1 MTVLVEERP
10 AMPAAPPPPQP
21 LRDRSSLAGWRLAA
35 RLARR
40 ETRRRPGRTVLA
52 ALLIALPVIAMTLG
66 SVLVRT
72 ESASSAWS
80 ASWDRRFPGADIA
93 VEGIVGKGD
102 EPVDFALPADTRT
115 LDFMTLYTDTTA
127 ADASIGS
134 IGRVWTVWTDA
145 PIDDP
150 MLSGSIE
157 LLDGRWPADGEL
169 LLDPAVAD
177 GFDVTVGDELELSRP
192 SGSWL
197 VAGIGRA
204 RDSYY
209 TPLVLAPGFDRD
221 RIRSDFGSL
230 TVLYDLPAGT
240 SSDRIVTAA
249 AQLGGVTRYQDPG
262 FDPDE
267 ASTLAWG
274 WVGGVLALVAVGII
288 VAAAFATS
296 ARRQLVAVGQL
307 ASNGATPQVVRRTLV
322 LQGTWTAVVGAVGGV
337 AIALLALPFVRNVV
351 QEWVLERDLGG
362 YHIAMFDIVAIV
374 ATAMVAGTVAAAVPA
389 RSLSKVPVMA
399 ALAGRR
405 PLGQPPKWLVP
416 TGVALTLGGLGLLA
430 VAGAGTRN
438 AVDAGGGTDL
448 FALVVIVGAVAV
460 VFGMICAT
468 PLVIERAG
476 RLARHL
482 PLSPR
487 LALRSMAR
495 ARTRSAAVVAA
506 IAVAVAGAVAAGVVA
521 DAALVDAYDQ
531 NNGFLPDDTTVLFR
545 YDDFQSYEAGAED
558 VEIDPPIAS
567 DARLSD
573 AEREWLDSILPGN
586 ALTPL
591 QMAVY
596 DPPAFTPNDET
607 WWSGDGPFVATPE
620 LLDLIGVDD
629 ADRQVLADD
638 GRLALAYAG
647 QEVPDGERYVS
658 ETFPIDGEM
667 FSIDAAYSSEAPEY
681 QWGSGSLFVTE
692 EYARELGFDVVDR
705 GVIVRTDEALTRD
718 QMALL
723 DQNFGGGFGTDAFVE
738 PGDPDPVDAVKPT
751 SYWNVVY
758 DGQYGYTDGGDLWLA
773 RAIIVGAAVLII
785 SLVVAIGLSLAA
797 AEGRDERDT
806 LTIVGATPATMR
818 RQTATRAATM
828 ALTGITL
835 GIPTGFVPMWVLVNA
850 LDDSGEG
857 GPGFPWVVTAIL
869 VVAVPLVV
877 AGTTWLATATAQR
890 LRPATIP
897 HRD

>member
-80 ASWDRRFPGADIA
+80 ASWERRYPGADIA
-93 VEGIVGKGD
+93 VESFADGGVPNPG
-102 EPVDFALPADTRT
+102 VALPTDARSIEY
-115 LDFMTLYTDTTA
+115 LAVYTDVTA
-127 ADASIGS
+127 ADPL
-134 IGRVWTVWTDA
+134 IGRVWAMWTDA
-145 PIDDP
+145 PIADP
-150 MLSGSIE
+150 MLAGSIE
-157 LLDGRWPADGEL
+157 LLEGRFPSDGEV
-169 LLDPAVAD
+169 LLDPRVAD
-177 GFDVTVGDELELSRP
+177 ELGVGAGDELALDRP
-192 SGSWL
+192 SGTWA

-209 TPLVLAPGFDRD
+209 LPLVLAPGFDRD
-221 RIRSDFGSL
+221 RIVPESSYR

-240 SSDRIVTAA
+240 SPDRVITAA
-249 AQLGGVTRYQDPG
+249 ALLGGATRFQDPG
-262 FDPDE
+262 YTTDE
-267 ASTLAWG
+267 TAALAWG

-322 LQGTWTAVVGAVGGV
+322 LQGTWTAAVGAVGGV
-337 AIALLALPFVRNVV
+337 AIALLTLPFVRDLV
-351 QEWVLERDLGG
+351 QDWILDRDLGG
-362 YHIAMFDIVAIV
+362 YRIVPFDIAAIV
-374 ATAMVAGTVAAAVPA
+374 VTALVAGTIAAAVPA

-430 VAGAGTRN
+430 VAGAGTRS
-438 AVDAGGGTDL
+438 AVDAGSGTDL

-476 RLARHL
+476 RLAGRL

-487 LALRSMAR
+487 LALRGMAR

-521 DAALVDAYDQ
+521 DAALVDAYEQ
-531 NNGFLPDDTTVLFR
+531 NNGFLPDDTAVLFR
-545 YDDFQSYEAGAED
+545 YDDAVGAVSED
-558 VEIDPPIAS
+558 VEVDPPLATDVS
-567 DARLSD
+567 LTG
-573 AEREWLDSILPGN
+573 AERDSLDAILPGN
-586 ALTPL
+586 ELMPL
-591 QMAVY
+591 RMAVY
-596 DPPAFTPNDET
+596 DPPAFRPADEV
-607 WWSGDGPFVATPE
+607 WWSGDGPYVATPE
-620 LLDLIGVDD
+620 LLDLIGLDD
-629 ADRQVLADD
+629 ADRRVLTEE
-638 GRLALAYAG
+638 GRLALGYAN

-667 FSIDAAYSSEAPEY
+667 LTIDAAYSSEAPEY

-705 GVIVRTDEALTRD
+705 GAIVQADEALTRD
-718 QMALL
+718 QMSLL
-723 DQNFGGGFGTDAFVE
+723 DRNFAGGFATDAFVE
-738 PGDPDPVDAVKPT
+738 PGDPDPADVVQPT
-751 SYWNVVY
+751 TYWNVVY
-758 DGQYGYTDGGDLWLA
+758 DGQYGYTDRGDLWLA

-806 LTIVGATPATMR
+806 LTIVGATPVTMR

-828 ALTGITL
+828 ALTGIAL
-835 GIPTGFVPMWVLVNA
+835 GIPTGFVPTWVLANA
-850 LDDSGEG
+850 LDETGDG
-857 GPGFPWVVTAIL
+857 GPGFPWVVSAIL

-890 LRPATIP
+890 LRPAIIP